1 MMNSTERDS
10 KFVAGLAAQGP
21 WLHVPKMMRVGRL
34 ATAEQAGLLGN
45 IAKMRFV
52 AIAAGGAQGEHA
64 LIDPLGSRILDAP
77 GLSSTAI
84 LADCGV
90 QIFDARSFTGIVARA
105 LAASGR

>member
-45 IAKMRFV
+45 VAKMRFV
-52 AIAAGGAQGEHA
+52 AIAAGGGMRERTLVDAFG
-64 LIDPLGSRILDAP
+64 LMTMLGSDRSQLF
-77 GLSSTAI
+77 
-84 LADCGV
+84 CGRRGKGV
-90 QIFDARSFTGIVARA
+90 VHD
-105 LAASGR
+105 